1 MTLTNQPVT
10 PRARPRLTSRLGLG
24 ALMMGVQPLYL
35 VAISLLAAVV
45 FLGTKTELGG
55 LLERLAL
62 WPSFLWLPFLA
73 AGVVRDP
80 ANRRQ
85 GTGAAGDGRL

>member
-35 VAISLLAAVV
+35 VAELVVAAMVSAPW
-45 FLGTKTELGG
+45 TST
-55 LLERLAL
+55 
-62 WPSFLWLPFLA
+62 
-73 AGVVRDP
+73 
-80 ANRRQ
+80 
-85 GTGAAGDGRL
+85 